1 MDQWNDLVGVVNSWH
16 LSDETDGIRWR
27 LGSKGKFSTK
37 SVYSYL
43 ERNLAGCDFRWIW
56 KAKIPLKIQIFL
68 WQLFQDA
75 VLTRDVMRRR
85 KWAGNPKCSFC
96 NEVET
101 SQHLFFTCPVA
112 RVVWRTVGCVFGT
125 SLCPNNLWQYFSW
138 CYIFLPDGAKFY
150 TFGLAAMC
158 WAIWISR
165 NQATFE
171 HKSLKSP
178 FNVVYAA
185 CGFLTYWA
193 GLMAGE
199 DRESMERGAKMLRSN
214 ASAMM
219 RICAPPSTTN

>member
-1 MDQWNDLVGVVNSWH
+1 MVTSWQ
-16 LSDETDGIRWR
+16 LSNETGQISWA
-27 LGSKGKFSTK
+27 LGKKGKFSTK
-37 SVYSYL
+37 SVYTYL
-43 ERNLAGCDFRWIW
+43 ERTLVECDFRWIW

-75 VLTRDVMRRR
+75 VLTREVMKKR
-85 KWAGNPKCSFC
+85 KWAGNPKCLFY

-150 TFGLAAMC
+150 TFGLAAIC
-158 WAIWISR
+158 WAIWNCR

-185 CGFLTYWA
+185 CGFLMYWA
-193 GLMAGE
+193 GLQKPEIGE
-199 DRESMERGAKMLRSN
+199 MVKKGAEMLKEN
-214 ASAMM
+214 TTQMM
-219 RICAPPSTTN
+219 LLCGPPIPARDGHDGD